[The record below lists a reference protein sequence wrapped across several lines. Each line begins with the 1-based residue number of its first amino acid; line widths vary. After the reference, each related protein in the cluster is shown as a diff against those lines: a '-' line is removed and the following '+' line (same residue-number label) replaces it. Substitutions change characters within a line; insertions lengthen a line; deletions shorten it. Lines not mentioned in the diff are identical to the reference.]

1 VTASPFLVSK
11 ASFGDLPEVL
21 ALVKQCEL
29 LENGIAEAIASFLI
43 ARSGSAL
50 VGCAGLEKYGELGLL
65 RSVAVAPSARGT
77 GIGATLVE
85 GMSAAARADGVR
97 ELFLLTTTAAS
108 YFERHGFAAI
118 PRSAMPAKVA
128 DSWEFRVGC
137 PQTAVVMR
145 LALKE
150 P

>member
-11 ASFGDLPEVL
+11 ASAVDLPAVL
-21 ALVKQCEL
+21 SLVRQCEL
-29 LENGIAEAIASFLI
+29 LETGIAEVIASFLI
-43 ARSGSAL
+43 ARSGSVL

-77 GIGATLVE
+77 GIGAKLLE
-85 GMSAAARADGVR
+85 GMAAAARADGVR

-108 YFERHGFAAI
+108 YFERHGFTAI
-118 PRSAMPAKVA
+118 PRSSAPTQVA

-137 PQTAVVMR
+137 PETAVAMR

-150 P
+150 A